1 MRIFHTPHRCKVTAR
16 PKCALRTPVHART
29 RGVHDKI
36 SSIATLS
43 LRYPDMSEKQGQK
56 PVKPSGLIEFEITDV
71 EAARREADKHP
82 ALAALEKLLPGYWE
96 EQRRP
101 LDPSDRALTGK
112 GIDWLLGLPANAR
125 PKALCEQFPR
135 IANHLADIWHK
146 PRDTQLVLMRLL
158 ADERGN
164 RKGFSLQI
172 EQEIGRLAAYVQSLL
187 EVAPTE
193 PAGL

>member
-1 MRIFHTPHRCKVTAR
+1 M
-16 PKCALRTPVHART
+16 
-29 RGVHDKI
+29 GVRDKI
-36 SSIATLS
+36 AGIATLS
-43 LRYPDMSEKQGQK
+43 HRFPDMTEQQGQK
-56 PVKPSGLIEFEITDV
+56 PFKPSGLIEFEFTDV
-71 EAARREADKHP
+71 EAARREADKP
-82 ALAALEKLLPGYWE
+82 AAVVALEKLLPGYWE

-101 LDPSDRALTGK
+101 LTASDRALTGK
-112 GIDWLLGLPANAR
+112 GIDWMLSLPSNAR

-135 IANHLADIWHK
+135 IANHLADIWVN

-158 ADERGN
+158 ADERGK

-187 EVAPTE
+187 EAAPTE

>member
-1 MRIFHTPHRCKVTAR
+1 V
-16 PKCALRTPVHART
+16 

-36 SSIATLS
+36 AGITTLS
-43 LRYPDMSEKQGQK
+43 LSFPHMSSEQQGQK
-56 PVKPSGLIEFEITDV
+56 KPFKPSGLIEFEFTDV
-71 EAARREADKHP
+71 EAARREADKP
-82 ALAALEKLLPGYWE
+82 AAVAALEKLLPGYWE

-101 LDPSDRALTGK
+101 LTPSDRALTGK
-112 GIDWLLGLPANAR
+112 GIDWMLGLPSNAR
-125 PKALCEQFPR
+125 PRALCEQFPR
-135 IANHLADIWHK
+135 IANHLADIWNN

-187 EVAPTE
+187 EAAPTE

>member
-1 MRIFHTPHRCKVTAR
+1 VGG
-16 PKCALRTPVHART
+16 CALA
-29 RGVHDKI
+29 VHDKI
-36 SSIATLS
+36 AGITTLS
-43 LRYPDMSEKQGQK
+43 LLFSHMSSEQHQGQK
-56 PVKPSGLIEFEITDV
+56 KPFTPSGAIEFEFTDV
-71 EAARREADKHP
+71 DSARREADKP
-82 ALAALEKLLPGYWE
+82 AAVATLEKLLPGYWE

-101 LDPSDRALTGK
+101 LTPSDRALTGK
-112 GIDWLLGLPANAR
+112 AIDWMLSLPSNAR

-135 IANHLADIWHK
+135 IANHLADIWID

>member
-1 MRIFHTPHRCKVTAR
+1 MFVRSVTAHAE
-16 PKCALRTPVHART
+16 CVLRTTVRCRSP
-29 RGVHDKI
+29 GVHDKI
-36 SSIATLS
+36 TRITTLS
-43 LRYPDMSEKQGQK
+43 LSFPHMSSEQQGQK
-56 PVKPSGLIEFEITDV
+56 KPFKPSGLIEFEFTNV
-71 EAARREADKHP
+71 EAARREADKP
-82 ALAALEKLLPGYWE
+82 TAVTALEKLLPGYWE

-101 LDPSDRALTGK
+101 LTPSDRALTGK
-112 GIDWLLGLPANAR
+112 GIDWMLALPSNAR

-135 IANHLADIWHK
+135 IANHLADIWVN

-158 ADERGN
+158 ADERGH

-187 EVAPTE
+187 EAAPTE

>member
-1 MRIFHTPHRCKVTAR
+1 MFTGEVTASAE
-16 PKCALRTPVHART
+16 CVLRTAPRVRT

-36 SSIATLS
+36 ARITTLS
-43 LRYPDMSEKQGQK
+43 LSFPHMSSEQQGQK
-56 PVKPSGLIEFEITDV
+56 KPFNPSGLIEFEFTDV
-71 EAARREADKHP
+71 EAARREADKP
-82 ALAALEKLLPGYWE
+82 AAVAALEKLLPGYWE

-101 LDPSDRALTGK
+101 LTPSDRALTGK
-112 GIDWLLGLPANAR
+112 GIDWMLSLPSNAR

-135 IANHLADIWHK
+135 IANHLADIWSH

-158 ADERGN
+158 ADERGQ

-187 EVAPTE
+187 EAAPTE